1 MAQLHQW
8 QQEFCLAVVSPNERS
23 SGLLVGFKSEVY
35 DIRDQEVGEFM
46 IIVLVLHKKWLH
58 LEFH

>member
-1 MAQLHQW
+1 
-8 QQEFCLAVVSPNERS
+8 VVSPNERS
-23 SGLLVGFKSEVY
+23 SGLLVGFKSEVF
-35 DIRDQEVGEFM
+35 DIRDQEAGEFM